1 MPQNYGLIGTGV
13 QSTNDTLVREVG
25 SEIGML
31 EPNEAPLITLLSK
44 IPNGEPTMNPK
55 FEFKEDDYVARWAL
69 NSNNAYVAGTTTIVV
84 ADATLFA
91 VDDVFLVPPAA
102 NSGNPPERCRVT
114 AINYG
119 TNTLT
124 VQRALG
130 GVGAMTIP
138 ANSPLRIIG
147 PASGEGSAVRTSK
160 RTVPVNLYN
169 YTQIFKDTLDWTL
182 TSMATKNYGMPSGQ
196 KAFDH
201 KKLMAQ
207 HKIGLNGSLLW
218 GVPSESLTGSA
229 DGLPIRTTGGL
240 HSRIST
246 NVVDVGGAL
255 TYTNFLTYVDA
266 AFRYGSREKLFLV
279 PTIVS
284 NFIHECAF
292 KRLQIQQTTT
302 EFGLQITR
310 VKVPSGVLN
319 MVLDRS
325 LENVSSVG
333 FGNQCFIIDMPNI
346 RKRVLAGNGI
356 NRDTKIMENVIV
368 DGRDR
373 IVDVILTEAGWEIKQ
388 EKTHSRWYNITS
400 YTVPA

>member
-1 MPQNYGLIGTGV
+1 MPQNIGLIGTGV
-13 QSTNDTLVREVG
+13 QATNDTVVREVG
-25 SEIGML
+25 AAIGLL

-44 IPNGEPTMNPK
+44 IPNGPPTTQPK
-55 FEFKEDDYVARWAL
+55 FEFKEDDYLARWAV
-69 NSNNAYVAGTTTIVV
+69 NSNNAYAAGVTTIVV
-84 ADATLFA
+84 VDATLFA
-91 VDDVFLVPPAA
+91 VDDIFLVPPAA
-102 NSGNPPERCRVT
+102 NSSAPPERCRVT

-124 VQRALG
+124 VQRAIG

-147 PASGEGSAVRTSK
+147 PASGEGSAVRNSK
-160 RTVPVNLYN
+160 RTVPVNLSN
-169 YTQIFKDTLDWTL
+169 YTQIFKHTLDWTN
-182 TSMATKNYGMPSGQ
+182 TSLATKQYGMPSGQ
-196 KAFDH
+196 KLYDH
-201 KKLMAQ
+201 DKLLKE

-218 GVPSESLTGSA
+218 GVPSENLTGSA

-246 NVVDVGGAL
+246 NVVDAGGAL
-255 TYTNFLTYVDA
+255 TYTNFLTYVDQ
-266 AFRYGSREKLFLV
+266 AFRYGAREKLFLV

-284 NFIHECAF
+284 NFIHEVAF
-292 KRLQIQQTTT
+292 KRLQIQQATT

-325 LENVSSVG
+325 LENISGVG

-356 NRDTKIMENVIV
+356 NRDTQILENVV
-368 DGRDR
+368 MDGRDR
-373 IVDVILTEAGWEIKQ
+373 VVDVALTECGWEITQ
-388 EKTHSRWYNITS
+388 EKTHARWYNITS